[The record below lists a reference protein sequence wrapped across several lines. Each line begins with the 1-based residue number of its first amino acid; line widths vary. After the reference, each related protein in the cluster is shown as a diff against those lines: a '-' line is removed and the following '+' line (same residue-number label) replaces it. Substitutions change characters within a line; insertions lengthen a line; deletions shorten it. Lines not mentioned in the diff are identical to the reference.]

1 MFKSIISLLLYNL
14 VLPAVLV
21 GFAVLWLYLFPEY
34 WWGLMFVTIIAI
46 LWFFPHITGKFEK
59 FK

>member
-1 MFKSIISLLLYNL
+1 MFKSLISFLLYNL
-14 VLPAVLV
+14 ALPAMLV
-21 GFAVLWLYLFPEY
+21 GFAVLWLYLFPDH
-34 WWGLMFVTIIAI
+34 WWGLMFVTIFAI